1 MFFTQEDIQKI
12 SKGLAELSIKDTQL
26 PGTEEVLEQDCLA
39 IVQDG
44 KNKKVSVRDFLNNL
58 GVLKKSD
65 FINISALTDNTYNNI
80 DEVVHEVPVN
90 CRKPGL
96 CVTFQDTDYNW
107 KIYQFRGEA
116 NQWDVLTF
124 WVDILDY
131 SSYVV
136 NGILPDEEDLTVSGK
151 DEKDNL
157 LLSLKDRKPSEDF
170 VGKGY
175 KILRRNIVKK
185 QVTKTG
191 ILINKAAT
199 TTGTVG
205 ITISGITT
213 MITLTTSDNTVEAVA
228 KTIYDALIDN
238 EKMSGFY
245 ITYESNT
252 VFVENKFTLNSSIS
266 TVGKTSSGAEIY
278 VNDEDIEVDKNILTQ
293 AAINQPNTIYE
304 IRYDFD
310 LYGAEIVI
318 PEDCVLKFEGGSFKN
333 GTLTGQLLN
342 EFLCPE
348 WLGAIGNGINDDT
361 APIENSTK
369 ICTKVLLKSSKYKVK
384 TLNFSDYT
392 CLIGNKNTIL
402 YYNALFAKDNFIT
415 KNIIFDGRWD
425 CTGIQLQ
432 NNALVDNCTFLNT
445 RNSTYQD
452 SGITKC
458 ISVGN
463 YYTRKNKQEFKNIT
477 ISNCIFD
484 GCTPRVQNPSSYSE
498 NYNPDEQGNDYCCQY
513 ISLFGATNVS
523 IKNNIFKN
531 MDSIYE
537 ADMIRIHNFD
547 ENNLKFPYAGN
558 NDAWDGENPT
568 YLNINYL
575 NSTINIKNNTFIVG
589 AIKSAIKIMAGG
601 IYITDNYFRIDST
614 NNIRKIYALIR
625 SYYNEGTVIQSNTIY
640 LNSTNISK
648 IFEFQ
653 NTENNVVKNNAITA
667 AGTNIP
673 SNGAFLNCSYN
684 KNLEI
689 KNNYS
694 STFNFPKIFTGEC
707 NGIVIIENNTF
718 YNTYN
723 AGQKN
728 ISTYEE
734 YFSHYSYPDKNTL
747 GNIIIKGNTFF
758 IEGNALEAYSIGIR
772 RENSLII
779 AKNTFTFI
787 NCSPEFN
794 IDLCEGI
801 QDKSDTKFIV
811 DNNIS
816 NIAINIK
823 NTCLQAFK
831 LYATEVKINNN
842 YIDSIY
848 STNCAT
854 LTCEN
859 NNFLATKNSLLEL
872 IEVDR
877 VVFKGNLSSSQKT
890 FAILQ
895 NENSCIF
902 NIENNKCM
910 SLSIYLRK
918 GTISKNSTYIPSY
931 GFKVINYDRGTSNS
945 RDLLSSNFKLEN
957 GFIFSVTDE
966 VFGEKDYKAI
976 NYSNGTIGWLEANS
990 FKGYNKDRP
999 TSATEGT
1006 LYWDMTNKK
1015 PIWKKEDTNIW
1026 INADSSDIDSNAHY
1040 IIL

>member
-245 ITYESNT
+245 VTYESNT

-333 GTLTGQLLN
+333 GTL
-342 EFLCPE
+342 
-348 WLGAIGNGINDDT
+348 IGSNTTIDAYSYIFRNIMIKGTYINDFYVEWWG
-361 APIENSTK
+361 AH
-369 ICTKVLLKSSKYKVK
+369 SSK
-384 TLNFSDYT
+384 S
-392 CLIGNKNTIL
+392 
-402 YYNALFAKDNFIT
+402 
-415 KNIIFDGRWD
+415 
-425 CTGIQLQ
+425 
-432 NNALVDNCTFLNT
+432 NNEIYI
-445 RNSTYQD
+445 NS
-452 SGITKC
+452 
-458 ISVGN
+458 
-463 YYTRKNKQEFKNIT
+463 
-477 ISNCIFD
+477 
-484 GCTPRVQNPSSYSE
+484 
-498 NYNPDEQGNDYCCQY
+498 
-513 ISLFGATNVS
+513 
-523 IKNNIFKN
+523 
-531 MDSIYE
+531 
-537 ADMIRIHNFD
+537 
-547 ENNLKFPYAGN
+547 
-558 NDAWDGENPT
+558 
-568 YLNINYL
+568 
-575 NSTINIKNNTFIVG
+575 
-589 AIKSAIKIMAGG
+589 AIKSLGVSSLS
-601 IYITDNYFRIDST
+601 ITADERIDR
-614 NNIRKIYALIR
+614 ILILR
-625 SYYNEGTVIQSNTIY
+625 GCYEITNTIY
-640 LNSTNISK
+640 LNSYVSLIGSGTFSRSRWANTQSTIIVNFKESNKWIIDISYKDGTTIPYNKLYMENGDNLYNANTAINISNLHIKYKKGSSKVFGGIRAAYTIHSKFTNIDISAPVQVGIAIIYGGWNMEFK
-648 IFEFQ
+648 NILIYANNCGLYLGKLVTTVTLNNVYLLHENIGLSSTLEILNTTKPPYLENLPSACCIFE
-653 NTENNVVKNNAITA
+653 NAHA
-667 AGTNIP
+667 
-673 SNGAFLNCSYN
+673 
-684 KNLEI
+684 
-689 KNNYS
+689 
-694 STFNFPKIFTGEC
+694 
-707 NGIVIIENNTF
+707 TF
-718 YNTYN
+718 Y
-723 AGQKN
+723 GCIFQGF
-728 ISTYEE
+728 E
-734 YFSHYSYPDKNTL
+734 
-747 GNIIIKGNTFF
+747 
-758 IEGNALEAYSIGIR
+758 
-772 RENSLII
+772 SLII
-779 AKNTFTFI
+779 GTDYTAYFSSPYIEQITVTYIWLYATHTIQTDLYRYQVVVNNMQLGNYDTSSYSLGTIRGVIEVHNFMNAKCYTPTTESWNYPSYFIYSNDATANYSTLYYDDYKVNDSYNIIQAIKSPYKKFI
-787 NCSPEFN
+787 NKIEPSKYQDIYVIPERTPQPPFVYLN
-794 IDLCEGI
+794 TTLRTGFSEYAATTVSEVIKRKYNKVSIHPVVNNTPIISNGI
-801 QDKSDTKFIV
+801 YFEYSDIIWETLQKMSHQALFKESLNLYNSKITYKDNLTDGSSNFISTTQDNNSKAYHKVKGLNNVIQVFGKW
-811 DNNIS
+811 NIS
-816 NIAINIK
+816 N
-823 NTCLQAFK
+823 FPW
-831 LYATEVKINNN
+831 
-842 YIDSIY
+842 
-848 STNCAT
+848 
-854 LTCEN
+854 
-859 NNFLATKNSLLEL
+859 LEL
-872 IEVDR
+872 VGEEPIKVEITLR
-877 VVFKGNLSSSQKT
+877 GSFISEKVFVKKENLIYNPEFSYPYE
-890 FAILQ
+890 I
-895 NENSCIF
+895 IVY
-902 NIENNKCM
+902 IENDVNNK
-910 SLSIYLRK
+910 
-918 GTISKNSTYIPSY
+918 
-931 GFKVINYDRGTSNS
+931 
-945 RDLLSSNFKLEN
+945 
-957 GFIFSVTDE
+957 
-966 VFGEKDYKAI
+966 KARYY
-976 NYSNGTIGWLEANS
+976 YSNNVFPKNGLYKSLEYINEENTKYIWDGTQWLNPD
-990 FKGYNKDRP
+990 G
-999 TSATEGT
+999 
-1006 LYWDMTNKK
+1006 
-1015 PIWKKEDTNIW
+1015 
-1026 INADSSDIDSNAHY
+1026 SSIDKVT
-1040 IIL
+1040 IL

>member
-333 GTLTGQLLN
+333 GTLVGKNTSINASNTCIVQDIDLLGTINNSEFNTYWFGITPETFGINKIINKAISSIALIGGNLIFDSKDYYCNSTIWLKSRVGIIGRTVPSYYYTSKNTTTRFIFTPDNKGNTFYWAFDSDVFDKSTNQRIVYNKFHTTLAGNTKYSNSSYNLQNLEIYTVDKIFGGIRLITAYHSIIRDIHITGCKVGMYLTSSWGGIYTKLIFN
-342 EFLCPE
+342 TLIHGIV
-348 WLGAIGNGINDDT
+348 LGAEVTTECFDTIQCTRRKYGVEYLVPTENDIFGEDVAVYLYRPDIINVSKLFSYGIIGYLASITFNNITIERYDVGCTGYGNKFLFNTPYWELLTKGILYSRGGNIIELNPVGAQFKNYTEYEEYCFDRGAHFTSKFTNYFLRCKVIGNAPDCNIQVTPTSFTEGINT
-361 APIENSTK
+361 KAPQFYNSK
-369 ICTKVLLKSSKYKVK
+369 EVKYKHSFTTVYVAN
-384 TLNFSDYT
+384 TSEN
-392 CLIGNKNTIL
+392 IGFGFDLTNPITIKE
-402 YYNALFAKDNFIT
+402 AIIRIT
-415 KNIIFDGRWD
+415 KN
-425 CTGIQLQ
+425 
-432 NNALVDNCTFLNT
+432 
-445 RNSTYQD
+445 
-452 SGITKC
+452 
-458 ISVGN
+458 
-463 YYTRKNKQEFKNIT
+463 E
-477 ISNCIFD
+477 
-484 GCTPRVQNPSSYSE
+484 SYSK
-498 NYNPDEQGNDYCCQY
+498 
-513 ISLFGATNVS
+513 V
-523 IKNNIFKN
+523 
-531 MDSIYE
+531 
-537 ADMIRIHNFD
+537 
-547 ENNLKFPYAGN
+547 
-558 NDAWDGENPT
+558 
-568 YLNINYL
+568 
-575 NSTINIKNNTFIVG
+575 
-589 AIKSAIKIMAGG
+589 
-601 IYITDNYFRIDST
+601 
-614 NNIRKIYALIR
+614 
-625 SYYNEGTVIQSNTIY
+625 NTIY
-640 LNSTNISK
+640 LVDDIYTMENLGDLRNLSLNIVAGEPKKLTISMTATDCKFSFTNIVFKLSDYKSHGLWYMLGNTELQFTNCSNDVSPIRVRPTCNLVLKEKSK
-648 IFEFQ
+648 IGTNNIYMYYTVHGLDVKDITFKYYLDDLLKT
-653 NTENNVVKNNAITA
+653 TEVVDSIDDINNVDYYANNAI
-667 AGTNIP
+667 I
-673 SNGAFLNCSYN
+673 YV
-684 KNLEI
+684 KDE
-689 KNNYS
+689 
-694 STFNFPKIFTGEC
+694 
-707 NGIVIIENNTF
+707 
-718 YNTYN
+718 
-723 AGQKN
+723 
-728 ISTYEE
+728 
-734 YFSHYSYPDKNTL
+734 
-747 GNIIIKGNTFF
+747 
-758 IEGNALEAYSIGIR
+758 EAYYHI
-772 RENSLII
+772 
-779 AKNTFTFI
+779 T
-787 NCSPEFN
+787 
-794 IDLCEGI
+794 
-801 QDKSDTKFIV
+801 
-811 DNNIS
+811 
-816 NIAINIK
+816 
-823 NTCLQAFK
+823 
-831 LYATEVKINNN
+831 
-842 YIDSIY
+842 IDS
-848 STNCAT
+848 
-854 LTCEN
+854 
-859 NNFLATKNSLLEL
+859 KNRMLL
-872 IEVDR
+872 IPFNRSGKR
-877 VVFKGNLSSSQKT
+877 VIVL
-890 FAILQ
+890 
-895 NENSCIF
+895 
-902 NIENNKCM
+902 
-910 SLSIYLRK
+910 
-918 GTISKNSTYIPSY
+918 
-931 GFKVINYDRGTSNS
+931 
-945 RDLLSSNFKLEN
+945 
-957 GFIFSVTDE
+957 
-966 VFGEKDYKAI
+966 
-976 NYSNGTIGWLEANS
+976 
-990 FKGYNKDRP
+990 
-999 TSATEGT
+999 
-1006 LYWDMTNKK
+1006 
-1015 PIWKKEDTNIW
+1015 
-1026 INADSSDIDSNAHY
+1026 
-1040 IIL
+1040 

>member
-252 VFVENKFTLNSSIS
+252 VFVENKFTLNPSIS

-333 GTLTGQLLN
+333 GKISSEILNIKGNYKSSLHVELLGINITQNFIVTGEDSAVINTSKLSTSVGGLIIEGTIKVN
-342 EFLCPE
+342 EFYLKTN
-348 WLGAIGNGINDDT
+348 LIGTKNAKLLFPKYSRGILIDNT
-361 APIENSTK
+361 NNISITNIEISKEAPN
-369 ICTKVLLKSSKYKVK
+369 
-384 TLNFSDYT
+384 TLNSPIRYRQ
-392 CLIGNKNTIL
+392 NL
-402 YYNALFAKDNFIT
+402 YIT
-415 KNIIFDGRWD
+415 DSFNIK
-425 CTGIQLQ
+425 IQ
-432 NNALVDNCTFLNT
+432 NCMFNGSIDVV
-445 RNSTYQD
+445 STED
-452 SGITKC
+452 
-458 ISVGN
+458 
-463 YYTRKNKQEFKNIT
+463 
-477 ISNCIFD
+477 
-484 GCTPRVQNPSSYSE
+484 
-498 NYNPDEQGNDYCCQY
+498 
-513 ISLFGATNVS
+513 S
-523 IKNNIFKN
+523 IKLSSN
-531 MDSIYE
+531 
-537 ADMIRIHNFD
+537 
-547 ENNLKFPYAGN
+547 
-558 NDAWDGENPT
+558 
-568 YLNINYL
+568 
-575 NSTINIKNNTFIVG
+575 V
-589 AIKSAIKIMAGG
+589 
-601 IYITDNYFRIDST
+601 YITDNIIDCDFTNYITKNYEEADIITLRGVKNIYIERNQINFKNINRVFKCTAITFDYRSILKSNSHIYIKGNIIKGSSTQGKQFIDAFCGTTEIYLLNNNINIKGFSSLLENKSALIEEICNMYCINNNIDAEIKRLIYYNIGNSLSKLLLNGNNIVYNIEDDAINTQIFTRVLLSGNTIKSSKNFNMEIYTKAEEGITISDNDLSNVTLLFEPEVSLSKVYIT
-614 NNIRKIYALIR
+614 NNIINSPIKIHPKA
-625 SYYNEGTVIQSNTIY
+625 VIQSLLLFSNKTEQNYVINMMSEEISNIGKLY
-640 LNSTNISK
+640 IKDNISNNGGIIFPANLAFLDKVCDTNIGIKYKMLYDLSRH
-648 IFEFQ
+648 IISSEDSR
-653 NTENNVVKNNAITA
+653 VLYHCKNNALLYGINFIYKGTA
-667 AGTNIP
+667 SG
-673 SNGAFLNCSYN
+673 
-684 KNLEI
+684 KV
-689 KNNYS
+689 
-694 STFNFPKIFTGEC
+694 FP
-707 NGIVIIENNTF
+707 II
-718 YNTYN
+718 
-723 AGQKN
+723 
-728 ISTYEE
+728 
-734 YFSHYSYPDKNTL
+734 
-747 GNIIIKGNTFF
+747 
-758 IEGNALEAYSIGIR
+758 
-772 RENSLII
+772 
-779 AKNTFTFI
+779 
-787 NCSPEFN
+787 SP
-794 IDLCEGI
+794 CYKSR
-801 QDKSDTKFIV
+801 QD
-811 DNNIS
+811 
-816 NIAINIK
+816 
-823 NTCLQAFK
+823 
-831 LYATEVKINNN
+831 
-842 YIDSIY
+842 
-848 STNCAT
+848 
-854 LTCEN
+854 
-859 NNFLATKNSLLEL
+859 LEL
-872 IEVDR
+872 EKVL
-877 VVFKGNLSSSQKT
+877 G
-890 FAILQ
+890 
-895 NENSCIF
+895 
-902 NIENNKCM
+902 
-910 SLSIYLRK
+910 
-918 GTISKNSTYIPSY
+918 ST
-931 GFKVINYDRGTSNS
+931 VYDT
-945 RDLLSSNFKLEN
+945 L
-957 GFIFSVTDE
+957 
-966 VFGEKDYKAI
+966 
-976 NYSNGTIGWLEANS
+976 
-990 FKGYNKDRP
+990 YNQY
-999 TSATEGT
+999 
-1006 LYWDMTNKK
+1006 LYWDGTQWLN
-1015 PIWKKEDTNIW
+1015 PDG
-1026 INADSSDIDSNAHY
+1026 SSIDKVT
-1040 IIL
+1040 IL

>member
-333 GTLTGQLLN
+333 GKIIYNNTYVENIVSSEINCSVSGALSNNILK
-342 EFLCPE
+342 PE
-348 WLGAIGNGINDDT
+348 YYGARGAGKKDDT
-361 APIENSTK
+361 KALQCCIQSNKVVYLEGIYYITNSINIENINNLSIINGTITRPIDTK
-369 ICTKVLLKSSKYKVK
+369 FTTFLGSNSYRI
-384 TLNFSDYT
+384 F
-392 CLIGNKNTIL
+392 
-402 YYNALFAKDNFIT
+402 F
-415 KNIIFDGRWD
+415 KNIIFEGNGNNRNMTYAESPWKDNVQGCIILAGYCRNIYVD
-425 CTGIQLQ
+425 KCVIRNHNYGIYILGTDKNEKSFAGNYDNIAYNGTITNCIF
-432 NNALVDNCTFLNT
+432 NNCNSAIDTYGKSILIQHNTFLNDT
-445 RNSTYQD
+445 EYCVQIEPNSVTTQD
-452 SGITKC
+452 SLIDDPNFYQSAMGVNIDNNTFISCVGACIIHSNATHVKFTNNNITDFDFGIRANKSSILQYIAGNSFSNQRKPEITKDKRPWH
-458 ISVGN
+458 
-463 YYTRKNKQEFKNIT
+463 YDAT
-477 ISNCIFD
+477 ILVS
-484 GCTPRVQNPSSYSE
+484 RAVVQNNMLFDVYLGIYLSGARVKIANNQINKCYIAAICTTS
-498 NYNPDEQGNDYCCQY
+498 NPP
-513 ISLFGATNVS
+513 
-523 IKNNIFKN
+523 
-531 MDSIYE
+531 DSIYE
-537 ADMIRIHNFD
+537 NIIKSNTITRFSKNSEAWWACSPIVINKASYTIIEDNFLEFD
-547 ENNLKFPYAGN
+547 STYGIYSIDSNN
-558 NDAWDGENPT
+558 
-568 YLNINYL
+568 IV
-575 NSTINIKNNTFIVG
+575 IKN
-589 AIKSAIKIMAGG
+589 
-601 IYITDNYFRIDST
+601 
-614 NNIRKIYALIR
+614 
-625 SYYNEGTVIQSNTIY
+625 IQSN
-640 LNSTNISK
+640 K
-648 IFEFQ
+648 
-653 NTENNVVKNNAITA
+653 
-667 AGTNIP
+667 
-673 SNGAFLNCSYN
+673 
-684 KNLEI
+684 EI
-689 KNNYS
+689 D
-694 STFNFPKIFTGEC
+694 
-707 NGIVIIENNTF
+707 V
-718 YNTYN
+718 
-723 AGQKN
+723 
-728 ISTYEE
+728 
-734 YFSHYSYPDKNTL
+734 
-747 GNIIIKGNTFF
+747 
-758 IEGNALEAYSIGIR
+758 
-772 RENSLII
+772 
-779 AKNTFTFI
+779 
-787 NCSPEFN
+787 
-794 IDLCEGI
+794 
-801 QDKSDTKFIV
+801 
-811 DNNIS
+811 S
-816 NIAINIK
+816 NIM
-823 NTCLQAFK
+823 FS
-831 LYATEVKINNN
+831 N
-842 YIDSIY
+842 YY
-848 STNCAT
+848 STDNT
-854 LTCEN
+854 
-859 NNFLATKNSLLEL
+859 TK
-872 IEVDR
+872 
-877 VVFKGNLSSSQKT
+877 T
-890 FAILQ
+890 
-895 NENSCIF
+895 
-902 NIENNKCM
+902 
-910 SLSIYLRK
+910 
-918 GTISKNSTYIPSY
+918 
-931 GFKVINYDRGTSNS
+931 
-945 RDLLSSNFKLEN
+945 
-957 GFIFSVTDE
+957 
-966 VFGEKDYKAI
+966 
-976 NYSNGTIGWLEANS
+976 
-990 FKGYNKDRP
+990 
-999 TSATEGT
+999 
-1006 LYWDMTNKK
+1006 
-1015 PIWKKEDTNIW
+1015 EDT
-1026 INADSSDIDSNAHY
+1026 HPY
-1040 IIL
+1040 CIIL

>member
-333 GTLTGQLLN
+333 GTLIGSNTKIVPINVVVFSNISINGVWKQSYINDIWFDYNSYNDTKLLHQVFNFQNPAKKKTITLHRDYSINVSTPIEITSNTEVLLN
-342 EFLCPE
+342 NNTIKVLPNNFKKSVVFHLDNVTNVTITGGIIIGDRTTHTKSAEDSSDE
-348 WLGAIGNGINDDT
+348 WNHLIKLNGGSIITIKNLILRDATGDGLDLIEWSTNYTDQHYKDVIVPSYISVVNCIFDNNRRNNISIEAGNYVYINGCTIVNAGKDNGTAPMNGIDIEPWREFVDCKNIIISNNIIKDSIGADIQVLPNYWNT
-361 APIENSTK
+361 DKTIDNCISIINNRCKTFRLLDSNNIQIQENQKIKVVIERGELQNISIDALEIELTFNAGVLYNSILHNVKSLTSKGNFSNVELTLSEDSGIALLTPTSLIENSS
-369 ICTKVLLKSSKYKVK
+369 IYLHQGSINSFACNSPSLECT
-384 TLNFSDYT
+384 
-392 CLIGNKNTIL
+392 
-402 YYNALFAKDNFIT
+402 
-415 KNIIFDGRWD
+415 
-425 CTGIQLQ
+425 
-432 NNALVDNCTFLNT
+432 
-445 RNSTYQD
+445 
-452 SGITKC
+452 
-458 ISVGN
+458 
-463 YYTRKNKQEFKNIT
+463 FKNIT
-477 ISNCIFD
+477 C
-484 GCTPRVQNPSSYSE
+484 R
-498 NYNPDEQGNDYCCQY
+498 
-513 ISLFGATNVS
+513 
-523 IKNNIFKN
+523 
-531 MDSIYE
+531 
-537 ADMIRIHNFD
+537 
-547 ENNLKFPYAGN
+547 
-558 NDAWDGENPT
+558 
-568 YLNINYL
+568 
-575 NSTINIKNNTFIVG
+575 
-589 AIKSAIKIMAGG
+589 SA
-601 IYITDNYFRIDST
+601 
-614 NNIRKIYALIR
+614 
-625 SYYNEGTVIQSNTIY
+625 
-640 LNSTNISK
+640 
-648 IFEFQ
+648 
-653 NTENNVVKNNAITA
+653 
-667 AGTNIP
+667 
-673 SNGAFLNCSYN
+673 
-684 KNLEI
+684 
-689 KNNYS
+689 
-694 STFNFPKIFTGEC
+694 
-707 NGIVIIENNTF
+707 
-718 YNTYN
+718 
-723 AGQKN
+723 
-728 ISTYEE
+728 
-734 YFSHYSYPDKNTL
+734 
-747 GNIIIKGNTFF
+747 
-758 IEGNALEAYSIGIR
+758 
-772 RENSLII
+772 
-779 AKNTFTFI
+779 
-787 NCSPEFN
+787 
-794 IDLCEGI
+794 
-801 QDKSDTKFIV
+801 
-811 DNNIS
+811 
-816 NIAINIK
+816 
-823 NTCLQAFK
+823 
-831 LYATEVKINNN
+831 
-842 YIDSIY
+842 
-848 STNCAT
+848 
-854 LTCEN
+854 
-859 NNFLATKNSLLEL
+859 NFLATIAATSKCEGCYFISSNPTMAINIPLLL
-872 IEVDR
+872 NC
-877 VVFKGNLSSSQKT
+877 NLQGST
-890 FAILQ
+890 FVLDCTNNDVLLQ
-895 NENSCIF
+895 NSYIQSEYSITSKGSDSN
-902 NIENNKCM
+902 NNKITLQGCIIKT
-910 SLSIYLRK
+910 SIA
-918 GTISKNSTYIPSY
+918 GTLLTDKYKKVNLCST
-931 GFKVINYDRGTSNS
+931 
-945 RDLLSSNFKLEN
+945 
-957 GFIFSVTDE
+957 FIDSP
-966 VFGEKDYKAI
+966 
-976 NYSNGTIGWLEANS
+976 IG
-990 FKGYNKDRP
+990 KGYDFPLLGRGAMIIDYTNDFATLTLKGPETLPFKTQLYQENLRGDSGQRPNLPKAKDGFNYYD
-999 TSATEGT
+999 TTLQEYITWDGT
-1006 LYWDMTNKK
+1006 QWLNPDG
-1015 PIWKKEDTNIW
+1015 
-1026 INADSSDIDSNAHY
+1026 SSIDKVT
-1040 IIL
+1040 IL